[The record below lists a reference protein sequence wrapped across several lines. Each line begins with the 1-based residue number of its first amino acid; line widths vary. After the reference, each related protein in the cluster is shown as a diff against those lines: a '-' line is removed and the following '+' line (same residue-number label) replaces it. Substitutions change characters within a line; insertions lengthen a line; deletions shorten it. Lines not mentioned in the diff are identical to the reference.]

1 MNLLGNNDDRSVVLS
16 VVFKLQ
22 VLLQELSRQ
31 KKEEEK
37 KDRSVVLQV
46 ICHSGGDCDK

>member
-31 KKEEEK
+31 RKEEK
-37 KDRSVVLQV
+37 KDRSVVPQV